1 VPYSAVGV
9 SFVAAPAP
17 TEDELV
23 DALST
28 VARRLRVPLSL
39 EPPGGNMPLRHFWY
53 AVVVVSLS
61 LLAHGWLTRPARY
74 TFQPLAGGTPRQ
86 WVRVDHWT
94 GELRAGEIQPKDAR
108 AAGWWQPIAN

>member
-9 SFVAAPAP
+9 SAVTSSAPSA
-17 TEDELV
+17 DELV
-23 DALST
+23 DALTT
-28 VARRLRVPLSL
+28 VARLVRAP
-39 EPPGGNMPLRHFWY
+39 
-53 AVVVVSLS
+53 VVVSRGIMPSHHWWLAVFVVTFS
-61 LLAHGWLTRPARY
+61 VLLHGWLTRPPRY

>member
-1 VPYSAVGV
+1 VSYPAVGV
-9 SFVAAPAP
+9 SAVISPAP
-17 TEDELV
+17 SAEELG
-23 DALST
+23 DALTT
-28 VARRLRVPLSL
+28 VARLVRVPVTVSR
-39 EPPGGNMPLRHFWY
+39 GNMPSHQQWWL
-53 AVVVVSLS
+53 AVLVVACSVLV
-61 LLAHGWLTRPARY
+61 HGWLTRPARY